1 VDLDV
6 KLITRQIQSRGKW
19 VLAYRYFFVT
29 PTLLLKKKKKTR
41 KKTRKKIRKK
51 IRKKTRNSRKNNLQR
66 GETLWNT
73 I

>member
-1 VDLDV
+1 M
-6 KLITRQIQSRGKW
+6 
-19 VLAYRYFFVT
+19 AYRYFFVT

-51 IRKKTRNSRKNNLQR
+51 TRNSRKNNLQR

>member
-51 IRKKTRNSRKNNLQR
+51 TRNSRKNNLQR